1 MKIYIYIHTLTPI
14 YVYILYKKY
23 IILINNITFN
33 MLVSS
38 FILYIFSQEKPSFSV
53 QKYLSYL
60 LNIFRYIY
68 IIFI

>member
-33 MLVSS
+33 MPVLSLTSTS
-38 FILYIFSQEKPSFSV
+38 FPKRSLLLAFKYFSQ
-53 QKYLSYL
+53 
-60 LNIFRYIY
+60 YIY
-68 IIFI
+68 NIYLTKYFTF